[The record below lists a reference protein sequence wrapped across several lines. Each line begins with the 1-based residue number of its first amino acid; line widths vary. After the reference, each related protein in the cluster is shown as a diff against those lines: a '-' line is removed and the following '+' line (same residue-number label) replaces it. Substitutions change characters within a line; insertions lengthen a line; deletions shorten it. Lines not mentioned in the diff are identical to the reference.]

1 MSPVNLIASP
11 VADCTPNEPVAE
23 SKASSRPLRL
33 CVLSHPR
40 YNEVAGHL
48 PEYLATMVQ
57 EACSRGWSVNLLV
70 PPKLCDY
77 VEKAEEG
84 RQTKLLLSPLWPTAH
99 STGGVEPSVAQA
111 RIKGWIATIR
121 AYYVIAVKCDCDHL
135 LIIDGDQNHTAFAIG
150 LVALPLLRCGV
161 STVVF
166 GSLNGITKN
175 NDHSG
180 QSLKQKA
187 SLSVV
192 RRFFRLK
199 RFRGIITTNPALASS
214 HQSLPEETEK
224 KIRYVKEIEPQWKTP
239 LPMDQARSFLGIDRH
254 WQVVLCYGA
263 LGADHKGLP
272 QLFAAADHPDMSNV
286 LILLVGS
293 PNASTVELLNSSVAE
308 RLKANRQIQ
317 EMFGYASS
325 ERERAAFSASDAVW
339 IGCPTH
345 KGPSGVLE
353 IARTAGVPIVASI
366 GGVIGWTV
374 EHEDLGSVTDV
385 TDPNQ
390 TRLALT
396 ECFLRSKMRRTPP
409 AIDGDPYHRTMQ
421 HRGFGTRIC
430 DVIDAFEN
438 GS

>member
-11 VADCTPNEPVAE
+11 VADRTPNEPVGE

-99 STGGVEPSVAQA
+99 STGGAEPSVAQA

-214 HQSLPEETEK
+214 HQSLPK
-224 KIRYVKEIEPQWKTP
+224 KPGKK
-239 LPMDQARSFLGIDRH
+239 
-254 WQVVLCYGA
+254 
-263 LGADHKGLP
+263 
-272 QLFAAADHPDMSNV
+272 
-286 LILLVGS
+286 
-293 PNASTVELLNSSVAE
+293 
-308 RLKANRQIQ
+308 
-317 EMFGYASS
+317 
-325 ERERAAFSASDAVW
+325 SA
-339 IGCPTH
+339 
-345 KGPSGVLE
+345 
-353 IARTAGVPIVASI
+353 
-366 GGVIGWTV
+366 
-374 EHEDLGSVTDV
+374 
-385 TDPNQ
+385 
-390 TRLALT
+390 
-396 ECFLRSKMRRTPP
+396 M
-409 AIDGDPYHRTMQ
+409 
-421 HRGFGTRIC
+421 
-430 DVIDAFEN
+430 
-438 GS
+438 